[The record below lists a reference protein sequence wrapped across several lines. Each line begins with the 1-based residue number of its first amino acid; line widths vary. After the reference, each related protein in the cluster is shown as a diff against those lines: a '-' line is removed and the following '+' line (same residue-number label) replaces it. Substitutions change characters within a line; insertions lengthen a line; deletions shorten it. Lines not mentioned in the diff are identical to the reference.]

1 MTPANGFAEMKD
13 SGILGCG
20 SIPSHWET
28 IALKY
33 VALLDGK
40 VDTSNITPEDTVS
53 FVPMECIRNDKRIP
67 KTAQK
72 SKDNGTY
79 SSFCNGD
86 IAIAKVT
93 PCFENGNI
101 CVMASLENGYAFGS
115 SELFSV
121 RPQNIV
127 GRYLFYSLQTPYF
140 LDGGAAT
147 MTGVGGLKRVSSYY
161 MKNVKIV
168 FPPLS
173 EQSTIASYLDA
184 QCAKIDEIIA
194 QDKAS
199 IEDYKQWKMSVV
211 NDAVTHGLDPN
222 AEMKDSGIYWMGKIP
237 TKWGLK
243 RLKYIFAIKKDIA
256 GELGHTVLAI
266 TQQGIKPK
274 NMSDKGQFALDY
286 SKYQLVVPGDFAMNH
301 MDLLTGWV
309 DISQYSG
316 VTSPD
321 YRVFF
326 ALHPEEIDTNYY
338 KHVFQ
343 TCYRCRI
350 FYGLG
355 QGVSGLGRWR
365 LPAEM
370 FLNFV
375 LPVPP
380 LDEQRKI
387 GEFLDKQC
395 AKIDDLI
402 IEKQSLIDDLE
413 SYKKSFIY
421 EVVTGKRRIAEP
433 DQMTIAVLSPD
444 ILRYQKALLMLRIL
458 DLLGNKARGRI
469 HLQKCM
475 FAAECLLNIPF
486 QTQYIRYDHGPYDLH
501 LADYE
506 TVLCD
511 SGWFNIQKGSHVTY
525 QKSRHFAEGLKEYM
539 NVFSDIDEKLKHI
552 VAFLKPMKTTQAE
565 RVATLLAAWND
576 FIIDGISHPTD
587 KEIINEV
594 MSNWTPNKA
603 NPQYSTWQDTLTKI
617 RKNRFIPSGFGIH
630 TLKKEVL
637 LQEE

>member
-1 MTPANGFAEMKD
+1 MTPAKGYMEMKD
-13 SGILGCG
+13 SGIEWIEA
-20 SIPSHWET
+20 IPAHWD
-28 IALKY
+28 ILRGKN
-33 VALLDGK
+33 VLRLLERPVK
-40 VDTSNITPEDTVS
+40 PEDDVVTCFRDGEVTLRKNRREEGFTNS
-53 FVPMECIRNDKRIP
+53 LKEIGYQGIEPGDLIVHGMDGFAGAIGISDSRGKASPVLNVMDSNQNKRYLMYYLRAMAYKDVFMALSTGIRVRSCDLRWNKLSVFPFLIP
-67 KTAQK
+67 K
-72 SKDNGTY
+72 SH
-79 SSFCNGD
+79 
-86 IAIAKVT
+86 
-93 PCFENGNI
+93 
-101 CVMASLENGYAFGS
+101 
-115 SELFSV
+115 
-121 RPQNIV
+121 
-127 GRYLFYSLQTPYF
+127 
-140 LDGGAAT
+140 
-147 MTGVGGLKRVSSYY
+147 
-161 MKNVKIV
+161 
-168 FPPLS
+168 
-173 EQSTIASYLDA
+173 EQSTIAAYLDT

-194 QDKAS
+194 QAKAS

-380 LDEQRKI
+380 LDAQR
-387 GEFLDKQC
+387 Q
-395 AKIDDLI
+395 
-402 IEKQSLIDDLE
+402 
-413 SYKKSFIY
+413 
-421 EVVTGKRRIAEP
+421 
-433 DQMTIAVLSPD
+433 
-444 ILRYQKALLMLRIL
+444 
-458 DLLGNKARGRI
+458 
-469 HLQKCM
+469 LQ
-475 FAAECLLNIPF
+475 
-486 QTQYIRYDHGPYDLH
+486 
-501 LADYE
+501 
-506 TVLCD
+506 
-511 SGWFNIQKGSHVTY
+511 
-525 QKSRHFAEGLKEYM
+525 
-539 NVFSDIDEKLKHI
+539 
-552 VAFLKPMKTTQAE
+552 
-565 RVATLLAAWND
+565 
-576 FIIDGISHPTD
+576 
-587 KEIINEV
+587 
-594 MSNWTPNKA
+594 
-603 NPQYSTWQDTLTKI
+603 
-617 RKNRFIPSGFGIH
+617 
-630 TLKKEVL
+630 
-637 LQEE
+637 